1 MLLLATI
8 LLSAFI
14 MGAVLSETD
23 ADDDDDDWG
32 DGLMIPAAL
41 LSQ

>member
-1 MLLLATI
+1 MILLATI

-23 ADDDDDDWG
+23 ADDDDNG
-32 DGLMIPAAL
+32 PQGGLMQPI
-41 LSQ
+41 